1 MLELLSK
8 ILITITRNC
17 WRCMTMPNTREKL
30 IKTKL
35 KDGAESICD
44 KCFHGKVC
52 RAIDKQ
58 ACIECNHFFDAN
70 GVTIQSEPLT
80 NCQQSVAY
88 KWLATAER
96 MPQEKGD
103 VCKNVILFMDD
114 GLVTVG
120 WLNENTGKGYYL
132 DASNDFI
139 QRVPISRFT
148 HWMPLPEPP
157 KGE

>member
-1 MLELLSK
+1 
-8 ILITITRNC
+8 
-17 WRCMTMPNTREKL
+17 MPNTREKL
-30 IKTKL
+30 IEVIRNFNSKIVPYYAEEIADKL
-35 KDGAESICD
+35 IS
-44 KCFHGKVC
+44 
-52 RAIDKQ
+52 
-58 ACIECNHFFDAN
+58 N

-148 HWMPLPEPP
+148 HWMPLPQPP